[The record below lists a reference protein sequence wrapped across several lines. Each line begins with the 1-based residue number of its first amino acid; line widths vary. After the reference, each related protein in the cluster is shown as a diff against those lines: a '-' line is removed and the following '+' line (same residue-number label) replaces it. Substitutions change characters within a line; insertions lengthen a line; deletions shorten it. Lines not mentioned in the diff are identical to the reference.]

1 MRPGGETGPTLACPE
16 RLRTVGGAWYRVL
29 DRAERHY
36 RGAVC
41 RRAAQVLQA
50 EAPEIPQRRADPP
63 VGHRVSLAV
72 QRDLGIELRSHRRP
86 QLTSDELVEPGATGP
101 LEHPGEH
108 VGEDRAVTERPAVLA
123 VVAQRGEGGDRIGG
137 QAPVH
142 PGP

>member
-1 MRPGGETGPTLACPE
+1 MPPTAVRVARSRRHTCPSLAFPE
-16 RLRTVGGAWYRVL
+16 RPRTFLRAPYRVL
-29 DRAERHY
+29 DPAGRHY
-36 RGAVC
+36 RRAVC

-108 VGEDRAVTERPAVLA
+108 VGEDRAVTERPAVVD
-123 VVAQRGEGGDRIGG
+123 VVAKGVDVAVR
-137 QAPVH
+137 
-142 PGP
+142 